1 MPPRIL
7 RTRQSR
13 EDYLA
18 IYEYI
23 ATDSPQNAAMILRLF
38 DEKLAVLARNKH
50 MGRPRPE
57 LAPNLRCWL
66 VHRFVL
72 FYRPIEDGI
81 VLVRVLHSSMDISGR
96 HFRLP
101 PPPPGHGA

>member
-1 MPPRIL
+1 MPRIL
-7 RTRQSR
+7 RTPRSR
-13 EDYLA
+13 EDYESIEDYVA
-18 IYEYI
+18 ES
-23 ATDSPQNAAMILRLF
+23 SPQNAEMLIRLF
-38 DEKLAVLARNKH
+38 DQKLELLARNSA
-50 MGRPRPE
+50 MGRPRPD

-81 VLVRVLHSSMDISGR
+81 ILIRVLHSSMDISGK

-101 PPPPGHGA
+101 PDGSE